1 MFINI
6 TNVTIVAIAIVAIM
20 IVYGLVIN
28 LEAMAQNKSM
38 NPRAMFILVV
48 VLAIGIAVILDH
60 IDYSKSTPAE
70 VFTNED
76 VTGAYNA
83 DYDKGVEE
91 AYATTE
97 DWFSNLQNVTIS
109 EDRTTIHL
117 IDSNGEEW
125 VLVSD
130 DCQN

>member
-1 MFINI
+1 MFITI

-38 NPRAMFILVV
+38 NPRAMFLLMVII
-48 VLAIGIAVILDH
+48 AICCAIFADH
-60 IDYSKSTPAE
+60 IDYDKSSPAE
-70 VFTNED
+70 VYTKED

-83 DYDKGVEE
+83 GYDAGIEE
-91 AYATTE
+91 AYTTTE

-109 EDRTTIHL
+109 EDETTIHL
-117 IDSNGEEW
+117 IDGNGEEW

-130 DCQN
+130 DYQN

>member
-6 TNVTIVAIAIVAIM
+6 TSITIIAIVILIIM
-20 IVYGLVIN
+20 VVYGLVIN

-38 NPRAMFILVV
+38 NPRAMFLLMVII
-48 VLAIGIAVILDH
+48 AICCAIFADH
-60 IDYSKSTPAE
+60 IDYNKSIPAE
-70 VFTNED
+70 IYTKED

-83 DYDKGVEE
+83 GYDAGIDDS
-91 AYATTE
+91 YTTTE
-97 DWFSNLQNVTIS
+97 NWFSNLQNVTIS
-109 EDRTTIHL
+109 EDGTTIHL

-130 DCQN
+130 DYQN

>member
-6 TNVTIVAIAIVAIM
+6 TNVTIIAIAIIAIM

-38 NPRAMFILVV
+38 NPRAMFLLMVII
-48 VLAIGIAVILDH
+48 AICCAIFADH
-60 IDYSKSTPAE
+60 IDYNKSTPSE
-70 VFTNED
+70 VYTEED
-76 VTGAYNA
+76 LTGAYNTG
-83 DYDKGVEE
+83 YNKGVEE
-91 AYATTE
+91 AYTTTE

-109 EDRTTIHL
+109 EDGTTIHL
-117 IDSNGEEW
+117 IDSNEEEW

-130 DCQN
+130 DYQN